1 MVDPAIT
8 TTDSA
13 GAATTE
19 PFAQT
24 AAPTNDLNRDDAQSA
39 STTAAPASLELD
51 EDFIKR
57 LDSVDPMTLPLNVRQ
72 RLEAPF
78 KAIETQK
85 TQTLAEDRKK
95 FEAERSAIFEL
106 ARKALT
112 ERPAATGPT
121 AEDVKRKE
129 LQDLAAAGDSQA
141 LQQLVQME
149 AERQIQPVRT
159 QVALQAAA
167 QSARAANPYVV
178 QHWGEIIQTM
188 QQDPVIAK
196 LATMDNY
203 AAADRVM
210 IALGLEHQVRDLVPK
225 YEAAQG
231 EIKALQA
238 KLQAYEK
245 ERVTSLPS
253 STARAGTTSGRPAAG
268 SPLSTMEAARI
279 AWKEMGYPESEFR

>member
-1 MVDPAIT
+1 
-8 TTDSA
+8 
-13 GAATTE
+13 
-19 PFAQT
+19 
-24 AAPTNDLNRDDAQSA
+24 
-39 STTAAPASLELD
+39 
-51 EDFIKR
+51 
-57 LDSVDPMTLPLNVRQ
+57 
-72 RLEAPF
+72 
-78 KAIETQK
+78 
-85 TQTLAEDRKK
+85 
-95 FEAERSAIFEL
+95 
-106 ARKALT
+106 
-112 ERPAATGPT
+112 
-121 AEDVKRKE
+121 
-129 LQDLAAAGDSQA
+129 
-141 LQQLVQME
+141 
-149 AERQIQPVRT
+149 
-159 QVALQAAA
+159 VALQAAA
-167 QSARAANPYVV
+167 QTARANSPYVV
-178 QHWGEIIQTM
+178 QHWNEIIQTM